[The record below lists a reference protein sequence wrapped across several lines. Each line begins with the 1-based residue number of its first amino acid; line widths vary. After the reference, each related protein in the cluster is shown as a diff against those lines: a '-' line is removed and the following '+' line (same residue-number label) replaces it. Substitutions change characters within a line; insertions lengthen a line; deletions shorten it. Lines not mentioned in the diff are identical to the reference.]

1 MIELTHTW
9 IKLDKRFQPQAQDI
23 LRYALGDEVIHYSVV
38 GPSSLAGFLEL
49 RKINGWDEEEV
60 TLEEHATNRA
70 FWKLL
75 EDAYELLVPVETSTG
90 WPENKEE
97 AIALLQ
103 SIVKESSAQTKP
115 ANFEDFMV
123 NNIHL
128 GQFIRNNF
136 GMWLNNEA
144 LYKDYGVTPGE
155 ADQLSDLVLKSFYEA
170 SKKNE

>member
-9 IKLDKRFQPQAQDI
+9 TKLDKRFQPQAKDI
-23 LRYALGDEVIHYSVV
+23 LRYAFGDEVIHYSVV
-38 GPSSLAGFLEL
+38 GPSSLAGFIEL
-49 RKINGWDEEEV
+49 RKINGWDQEEV
-60 TLEEHATNRA
+60 TLEEHTTNKA
-70 FWKLL
+70 FWKML
-75 EDAYELLVPVETSTG
+75 EDAYEILVSVETSTG

-103 SIVKESSAQTKP
+103 NIVKESPAQSK
-115 ANFEDFMV
+115 ANYQDFKA
-123 NNIHL
+123 NNIYL

-144 LYKDYGVTPGE
+144 LYKDYGVAPGN
-155 ADQLSDLVLKSFYEA
+155 ADELSDLVLKSFYEA